1 MPTLKLITS
10 EEDTNSGFIHLHK
23 EGSFWKAYERSAYL
37 LCTQVR
43 QLKVRQRVVKS
54 LAGRVVV
61 SVGFPV
67 AHQERTLP
75 ASLAVVT
82 SSDTLLT
89 VAASAPFDAE
99 GYDAWRR
106 SLSAAASNE
115 APTPATVIADDAVS
129 RSEAFVVDALRH
141 FDLAHSTPLDTMDFV
156 NRLQQLLL
164 PR

>member
-43 QLKVRQRVVKS
+43 QLKVSQRVVKS

-106 SLSAAASNE
+106 SLSAVGSEDASASGTAIAEE
-115 APTPATVIADDAVS
+115 AIRS
-129 RSEAFVVDALRH
+129 SEAFVVDALRH